1 MPLSVALLT
10 AFRSLSAMV
19 HRCPTLDAAM
29 EVLGVMEALVKQV
42 LTCDVPGAGSA
53 AAGAGVGGP
62 SAAAAA
68 AASLAEGMRNAS
80 MGRLLFSVGSVVGFH
95 GLALVSIDI
104 CLVYVG
110 IPDEVALRAELFA
123 ATGQLLDRD
132 WARGMSSTPCPP
144 FTPSL
149 IHGDVAYH
157 FIHQATPST
166 GTSSRTWA
174 RCCLCTLPMPRTRS
188 RC

>member
-1 MPLSVALLT
+1 MHYIFRHLQTQRSKVPLSVALLT

-42 LTCDVPGAGSA
+42 LTCDVPGASSA
-53 AAGAGVGGP
+53 AAGAGAGG
-62 SAAAAA
+62 SSAAAA

-80 MGRLLFSVGSVVGFH
+80 MGRWLFSVGSVVGFH
-95 GLALVSIDI
+95 GLALFSIHVCI
-104 CLVYVG
+104 VYVG

-132 WARGMSSTPCPP
+132 WARGLS
-144 FTPSL
+144 
-149 IHGDVAYH
+149 
-157 FIHQATPST
+157 
-166 GTSSRTWA
+166 
-174 RCCLCTLPMPRTRS
+174 
-188 RC
+188 